1 MKTPHNEE
9 YKCYLPQDQGLALV
23 IVTAY
28 VQLESSLYTYAC
40 TTCGCGGV
48 WTSPHKG
55 TKGDEIEEI
64 GEPAE
69 RLLDPIFKVGAN
81 NKPQCSF
88 KLEVPEY
95 SGKLR

>member
-1 MKTPHNEE
+1 MPAPLVVVVQ
-9 YKCYLPQDQGLALV
+9 YDLALK
-23 IVTAY
+23 
-28 VQLESSLYTYAC
+28 
-40 TTCGCGGV
+40 
-48 WTSPHKG
+48 KG

>member
-1 MKTPHNEE
+1 M
-9 YKCYLPQDQGLALV
+9 YD
-23 IVTAY
+23 
-28 VQLESSLYTYAC
+28 LESASYEKSEY
-40 TTCGCGGV
+40 
-48 WTSPHKG
+48 HNKG

-88 KLEVPEY
+88 KLEVNEIAEV
-95 SGKLR
+95 